1 MTIFLGGGTEEFY
14 YVKCMQ
20 KKIQIFQ
27 LVPSVPIS
35 HVRI

>member
-1 MTIFLGGGTEEFY
+1 MNIFLEGGTEEYY

-20 KKIQIFQ
+20 KKIQIFL